1 MVPIVNEA
9 EALLKMV
16 SPRDRRPGIWR
27 DGVMQVM
34 VTRACDKSCFGCT
47 QGSNLGGKP
56 VFMSPAQFE
65 EALLSLK
72 NYFGVIGMFGGNP
85 AMHPQFPEL
94 CRIMRQHVPYAQRGL
109 WCNHPLGHGALM
121 RETFNPAVSN
131 INVHLDPQARA
142 EFERDWPENTRLL
155 GTDTDSRHSPPF
167 VAMRDVIDDESER
180 WDLISGCDVNQRWSA
195 LIGVFRG
202 ELRGYFCELAYAQSA
217 LHQAESDYPD
227 TGLPLVPGWWDQRM
241 EAFSSQVRRHC
252 HDCGI
257 PLRGHG
263 ELAIGG
269 QSEQV
274 SATHAAAFK
283 PKKRDRV
290 VELVQLR
297 TQLGSPLDVVTEYI
311 ANSRVGTAQHSAT
324 DGWQSP
330 PIAPPVDLDCNPH
343 EEPGVAGL
351 IRTTRRELA
360 RIIELLPPKA
370 RLLEVG
376 TASGGTAAR
385 IADARPDVQITCLD
399 IFAEWPDPAFTHRP
413 FNWRS
418 NQRPNMHL
426 WIGDLASFA
435 AQGGTLFDVVLI
447 DGDHTEAGVEC
458 DLALA
463 PQVVTPTGLLLA
475 HDYTD
480 PGWPGVR
487 VAVDRFC
494 EQSQRASYA
503 GGGVWRVDEVC
514 WSLAVL
520 RR

>member
-1 MVPIVNEA
+1 MVPTVNEA
-9 EALLKMV
+9 EALSKMV
-16 SPRDRRPGIWR
+16 APRDRRPGIWR
-27 DGVMQVM
+27 DGIMQVM

-47 QGSNLGGKP
+47 QASNLGGKP

-65 EALLSLK
+65 EALQSL
-72 NYFGVIGMFGGNP
+72 NGYFGVIGMFGGNP
-85 AMHPQFPEL
+85 AMHPQFAEL
-94 CRIMRQHVPYAQRGL
+94 CRIMRKHVPYAQRGL
-109 WCNHPLGHGALM
+109 WCNHPLGHGPLM
-121 RETFNPAVSN
+121 RETFNPSVSN
-131 INVHLDPQARA
+131 INVHLDQQARD

-167 VAMRDVIDDESER
+167 VAMRDVIADESDR
-180 WDLISGCDVNQRWSA
+180 WELISNCDVNQRWSA

-202 ELRGYFCELAYAQSA
+202 QLRGYFCELAYSQSA
-217 LHQAESDYPD
+217 LHQHESDYPD
-227 TGLPLVPGWWDQRM
+227 TGLQITPGWWDQGM
-241 EAFSSQVRRHC
+241 GAFASQARKHC

-269 QSEQV
+269 RSEQV
-274 SATHAAAFK
+274 SETHAAAFH
-283 PKKRDRV
+283 PKRRDRA

-297 TQLGSPLDVVTEYI
+297 TQLGPKLEVATEYI
-311 ANSRVGTAQHSAT
+311 ANAT
-324 DGWQSP
+324 S
-330 PIAPPVDLDCNPH
+330 VELDCNPH
-343 EEPGVAGL
+343 TEPGVAGL

-360 RIIELLPPKA
+360 CIIELLPPKS
-370 RLLEVG
+370 RLLEIG

-399 IFAEWPDPAFTHRP
+399 IFAEWPNPAFTHRP
-413 FNWRS
+413 FNWRT

-426 WIGDLASFA
+426 WIGDLASFS
-435 AQGGTLFDVVLI
+435 AQSWALFDVILI
-447 DGDHTEAGVEC
+447 DGDHTEAGVER

-463 PQVVTPTGLLLA
+463 PNLLTHDGLLLA

-487 VAVDRFC
+487 AAVDRFC
-494 EQSQRASYA
+494 EDSSRNSYE
-503 GGGVWRVDEVC
+503 GFGWRVDECC

-520 RR
+520 RRSRPSGATP

>member
-1 MVPIVNEA
+1 MNES

-16 SPRDRRPGIWR
+16 APRDRRPGAWR
-27 DGVMQVM
+27 GGVMQVM
-34 VTRACDKSCFGCT
+34 VTRACDKACFGCT

-56 VFMSPAQFE
+56 VFMSPDQFE

-72 NYFGVIGMFGGNP
+72 GYFGVIAPFGGNP

-94 CRIMRQHVPYAQRGL
+94 CRLMRKHVPYAQRGL

-121 RETFNPAVSN
+121 RETFNSAVSN
-131 INVHLDPQARA
+131 INVHLDQEAQA

-167 VAMRDVIDDESER
+167 VAMRDVIADESER
-180 WDLISGCDVNQRWSA
+180 WDLISNCDVNQRWSA

-217 LHQAESDYPD
+217 LHQHEPDYPD
-227 TGLPLVPGWWDQRM
+227 TGLPITPGWWDQGM
-241 EAFSSQVRRHC
+241 DAFSSQARKHC

-274 SATHAAAFK
+274 SETHASAFH
-283 PKKRDRV
+283 PKRRDRA

-297 TQLGSPLDVVTEYI
+297 TQLGSPLDVATNYI
-311 ANSRVGTAQHSAT
+311 ENAT
-324 DGWQSP
+324 HVAEAP
-330 PIAPPVDLDCNPH
+330 AAAPPVDLDCNPH
-343 EEPGVAGL
+343 TEPGVAGL

-360 RIIELLPPKA
+360 RIIELLPPNA
-370 RLLEVG
+370 RLLEIG
-376 TASGGTAAR
+376 TDSGGTASR

-399 IFAEWPDPAFTHRP
+399 IFAGWPHRSIAHSP
-413 FNWRS
+413 SNWRT

-426 WIGDLASFA
+426 WVGDVASYA
-435 AQGGTLFDVVLI
+435 AQCGVLFDVVLI
-447 DGDHTEAGVEC
+447 DGDHTEAGVAR
-458 DLALA
+458 DLVTA
-463 PQVVTPTGLLLA
+463 PELLTPTGLLLA
-475 HDYTD
+475 HDYAD

-487 VAVDRFC
+487 AAVDRFC
-494 EQSQRASYA
+494 EQASQSHDHIL
-503 GGGVWRVDEVC
+503 GGWRVEECC

-520 RR
+520 RRCPGHSTTDVTLT